1 MEMKSFQNKLHL
13 AKQQVSLHVA
23 ELFGK
28 VTLVVIQVLFIW
40 GSMEDKKLIVII
52 C

>member
-13 AKQQVSLHVA
+13 AKQVSLHEA